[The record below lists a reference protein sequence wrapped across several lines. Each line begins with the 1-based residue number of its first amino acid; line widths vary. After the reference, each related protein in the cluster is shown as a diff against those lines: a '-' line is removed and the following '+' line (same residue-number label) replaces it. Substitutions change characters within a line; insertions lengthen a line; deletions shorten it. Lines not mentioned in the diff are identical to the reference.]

1 MNIHEYHVHT
11 FIFQK
16 LYHDIKIKH
25 VLHKKST
32 FTNNWQGVDIL
43 LPTILNL
50 KNIYNSSSIKK
61 WFIIEGELLEK
72 M

>member
-1 MNIHEYHVHT
+1 MNIMYT

-16 LYHDIKIKH
+16 LYHDIKIEH
-25 VLHKKST
+25 VLHKKSI
-32 FTNNWQGVDIL
+32 FTNNRQGFDIL

-61 WFIIEGELLEK
+61 LVYHRRGTAGK
-72 M
+72 NVT